1 MYLTRKYNAKTKKNV
16 FYDTRTKKRVTME
29 HLNKLYIPPAYSNVK
44 ISSNPDSKV
53 LATGIDSR
61 GRKQYIYNKA
71 FTEEQSILKFSDL
84 KIFGKKIRRI
94 RNDVWNTIM
103 RYNRSRKK
111 SLDLLLSQDFQI
123 ALVIYLVDKCNF
135 RIGNSKYK
143 HLYQSYGITTIN
155 SEHIDTSGSS
165 GVEIRF
171 TGKKGVE
178 NKANVCNK
186 YIGPILRDLKRVNCN
201 REYLFSYI
209 NENREISRITERH
222 INNYLKRY
230 NPSITVKM
238 FRTWAAN
245 YTLLRE
251 LIKMGTPDCQTKT
264 RKNIKLAVNKSAH
277 SLHHTAGVSKKS
289 YMNNEILDLYESN
302 PNAFFA
308 IIRRYRGPTG
318 RLPDTD
324 RIFNRL
330 LEDINY

>member
-1 MYLTRKYNAKTKKNV
+1 MYLTRKYNAKTKKNE
-16 FYDTRTKKRVTME
+16 FFDSRTRKRVRME
-29 HLNKLYIPPAYSNVK
+29 HLDKLYIPPAYNNVK
-44 ISSNPDSKV
+44 VSANPTSKV

-61 GRKQYIYNKA
+61 GRKQYVYNKA
-71 FTEEQSILKFSDL
+71 YTEEQSVLKFSDL
-84 KIFGKKIRRI
+84 KIFGKKIRKI
-94 RNDVWNTIM
+94 RSDVWNTIM
-103 RYNRSRKK
+103 NYTKNRTK
-111 SLDLLLSQDFQI
+111 SLDMLMSQEFQI

-143 HLYQSYGITTIN
+143 HLYKSYGITTIN
-155 SEHIDTSGSS
+155 SNHINSS
-165 GVEIRF
+165 GNTGIEIRF

-186 YIGPILRDLKRVNCN
+186 YIGPILRDLKRINCN
-201 REYLFSYI
+201 REYLFTYI
-209 NENREISRITERH
+209 TEKRELSRITERH

-245 YTLLRE
+245 YNLLNE
-251 LIKMGTPDCQTKT
+251 LIKMGTPDCQRQTK
-264 RKNIKLAVNKSAH
+264 KNIKTAVNKSAL

-289 YMNNEILDLYESN
+289 YMNNEILELYQSN

-324 RIFNRL
+324 TIFNRL